1 MIAEKI
7 EAQLKGAPEKIEFDG
22 RVHRFQIEGSKRDAG
37 WYVARLSNGFP
48 LVQFG
53 SWLDG
58 SRYVIRDDELVDADA
73 LERSRAERRRERHD
87 KTKQAEQTATLAN
100 LVWKQARPI
109 QEHPAL
115 ARKGLTAAHGVRQF
129 TAHQSFPKWFSGW
142 IDKHDLRGAVVVP
155 MMKADRIVDLQFI
168 TPIVKRFL
176 PHGDHVGA
184 TYRFGNA
191 NDSATIVIST
201 GFATSATIHEC
212 TGYPVIAAFSDSNL
226 DAVAK
231 RYRDQYPQAVIIVAG
246 DNDLRDDPKK
256 LNSGLV
262 TATAVAKRHNCLLA
276 IPELDN
282 RKVDFND
289 LFLALGKQAVID
301 QINAALP
308 VKSNS
313 VKIDSAKASELL
325 ALAYDDWLLWKDW
338 IAVKAP
344 AGLGKT
350 TMLVKRFVQS
360 NLRVDYFVPSYSLA
374 MEQAARLPAGTA
386 IAIRGRTH
394 QTENNPP
401 LCAKWESAQS
411 LEKAGL
417 AHRTMFLLC
426 GKIDRQTGK
435 RPCPYAGNCG
445 YLQQFYSKAPIRFYA
460 HEYLPLDSNKLMRRD
475 IDVAVVDETFH
486 DSLEKVKRWSIG
498 ELLAQP
504 ETIYRDLVNAITED
518 RLLAMGNSV
527 DVINGI
533 LKAEDELESHLRP
546 EMDAATAAQKAKP
559 LLQAQR
565 KPTLF
570 LWNCKKAIE
579 GNGVNRLW
587 FRNVDGGSIFA
598 AWVKPIKFIAKE
610 TPTAF
615 LDASL
620 VEPIIK
626 RINPD
631 CRVVKIEATRLAHI
645 TQITD
650 SALSYR
656 RLKDDK
662 DYLSSRLL
670 EFVQRQAAVNPNG
683 AVIAPLFWIESHKDR
698 FPPSVKFAHFGGLR
712 GLNTLEH
719 CDWLVQISRYQ
730 PPPYAVEQVVRA
742 WFPEARLT
750 LPGAYINQ
758 QRTLEAKTGAG
769 ALVWAH
775 THSDPRCRE
784 VLESI
789 REQESLQALDR
800 LRLIHG
806 KVKQIWLFSNH
817 PLPGIEPDVLATL
830 DNLTL
835 PGRFAEV
842 VLRDGVAVTDRKV
855 LCQRYPDVF
864 TSEKAAKEYL
874 DRCSFIGPFSNSNS
888 IRDRANENDEP
899 TIDNTPYT
907 PTVKYRMGKAR
918 GGPPKNVIVTA
929 GGSEETKER
938 LEQIHGKPV
947 VFFPE
952 ERF

>member
-7 EAQLKGAPEKIEFDG
+7 DAQLKGAPDKIDFDG
-22 RVHRFQIEGSKRDAG
+22 RVHRFQIEGSKRQAG
-37 WYVARLSNGFP
+37 WYVATLRNGFP

-58 SRYVIRDDELVDADA
+58 SRYVIRDEELVDADA
-73 LERSRAERRRERHD
+73 LERSRADRRRERHD
-87 KTKQAEQTATLAN
+87 KGKQAEQTATLAN
-100 LVWKQARPI
+100 LVWRQAKPI

-115 ARKGLTAAHGVRQF
+115 ARKGLAAAHGVRQF
-129 TAHQSFPKWFSGW
+129 TAHPSFPNWFSGW

-168 TPIVKRFL
+168 TTAVKRFL

-191 NDSATIVIST
+191 NNPATIVIST
-201 GFATSATIHEC
+201 GFATSATIYEC
-212 TGYPVIAAFSDSNL
+212 TGYLVVAAFSDSNL

-231 RYRDQYPQAVIIVAG
+231 HYRDQYPQAIIIIAC
-246 DNDLRDDPKK
+246 DNDIHDDPKK
-256 LNSGLV
+256 LNSGLI
-262 TATAVAKRHNCLLA
+262 TATAVAKHHNCLLA
-276 IPELDN
+276 IPELDS

-289 LFLALGKQAVID
+289 LFLAQGKQAVID
-301 QINAALP
+301 QINAAIA
-308 VKSNS
+308 VKSHS
-313 VKIDSAKASELL
+313 AKIDAAKASELL
-325 ALAYDDWLLWKDW
+325 ALAYDDWLLSKDW
-338 IAVKAP
+338 LAVKAP
-344 AGLGKT
+344 AGLGKST
-350 TMLVKRFVQS
+350 LLLQRIRQN
-360 NLRVDYFVPSYSLA
+360 NLRSDYFVPSYQLA

-401 LCAKWESAQS
+401 LCAKWESAHC
-411 LEKAGL
+411 LEKSGL

-435 RPCPYAGNCG
+435 RPCPYAGNCA

-460 HEYLPLDSNKLMRRD
+460 HEYLPLDSNKLMQRD
-475 IDVAVVDETFH
+475 IDVAVIDETFH
-486 DSLEKVKRWSIG
+486 DSLEKVKRWSVG

-504 ETIYRDLVNAITED
+504 EIIYRDLVNAITED
-518 RLLAMGNSV
+518 RLLSMSNAV
-527 DVINGI
+527 DVIDGI
-533 LKAEDELESHLRP
+533 LKADDELESHLHP

-579 GNGVNRLW
+579 SNGVNRLW

-598 AWVKPIKFIAKE
+598 AWVKPIQFIAKE

-631 CRVVKIEATRLAHI
+631 CRIVKIEATRLAHI
-645 TQITD
+645 AQITD

-670 EFVQRQAAVNPNG
+670 EFIHRQAASNPNG
-683 AVIAPLFWIESHKDR
+683 AVIAPLFWIEAHKYR
-698 FPPSVKFAHFGGLR
+698 FPASVKFAHFGGLR

-719 CDWLVQISRYQ
+719 CNWLVQISRYQ

-775 THSDPRCRE
+775 THPDPRCRE
-784 VLESI
+784 VLEAI
-789 REQESLQALDR
+789 REQESLQAIDR

-842 VLRDGVAVTDRKV
+842 VLRDGVAVTDRKA
-855 LCQRYPDVF
+855 LFQRHPDVF
-864 TSEKAAKEYL
+864 PSERSAKEYL
-874 DRCSFIGPFSNSNS
+874 TNCGFIGLNPNSTS
-888 IRDRANENDEP
+888 IRNQANENDEP
-899 TIDNTPYT
+899 TIQNNPYT
-907 PTVKYRMGKAR
+907 PSVKYRMGKAR
-918 GGPPKNVIVTA
+918 GGPPKNVIVTT
-929 GGSEETKER
+929 GGEAETKER